1 MVSIFFVCRGF
12 SEGLPQQPAQHVR
25 SGQSCNRCMTI
36 LILSAKTEDFI
47 MNKGFRGV
55 SWILTGL
62 MEFLP
67 QRILTS
73 KTGNFNG
80 LTIKKM

>member
-1 MVSIFFVCRGF
+1 
-12 SEGLPQQPAQHVR
+12 
-25 SGQSCNRCMTI
+25 MTI

-47 MNKGFRGV
+47 MNKGFHGV

-80 LTIKKM
+80 LTIKKCDLLNF